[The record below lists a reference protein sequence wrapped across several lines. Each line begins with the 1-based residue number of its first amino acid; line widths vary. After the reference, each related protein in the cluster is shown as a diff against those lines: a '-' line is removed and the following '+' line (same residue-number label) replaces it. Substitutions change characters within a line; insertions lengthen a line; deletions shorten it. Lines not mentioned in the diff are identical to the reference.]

1 LNVRVPV
8 VFDFG
13 QLISFYPDLSFTAV
27 ARYDT
32 DTLLEDGFTLD
43 GFAVD
48 LDMQGIINML
58 LPAPGA
64 ANASE
69 NAIMVCTTG
78 NASAGPE
85 GIFKRVPLC

>member
-8 VFDFG
+8 EFDFG

-32 DTLLEDGFTLD
+32 DTLLENGFTLD

-58 LPAPGA
+58 LPAGEA
-64 ANASE
+64 AVNDTQ
-69 NAIMVCTTG
+69 NAIMVG
-78 NASAGPE
+78 VLEESA
-85 GIFKRVPLC
+85 